1 MKKNIF
7 KKVIISFLVLLISLA
22 IFGCGNENKT
32 NDKVVNPINVSM
44 DIYYPQ
50 KAEMDNIKN
59 VSFTIEEDSSVLD
72 MVQIYCNINN
82 IPISIETTSSY
93 VQGINGVM
101 EGDKYGDNHIWAFTI
116 NDKTVKN
123 GAADQILKDGDHVT
137 WKYIETTK

>member
-1 MKKNIF
+1 MKKNILR
-7 KKVIISFLVLLISLA
+7 KITISFLVLLISLTA
-22 IFGCGNENKT
+22 FACGNKKT
-32 NDKVVNPINVSM
+32 SNETVVNPINVTM

-50 KAEMDNIKN
+50 KAKMDNIKN
-59 VSFTIEEDSSVLD
+59 ISFAIEEDSSVLD
-72 MVQIYCNINN
+72 IIQIYCNINN
-82 IPISIETTSSY
+82 IPVSIETTSSY